1 MTEIDTDFVE
11 NRYRERGV
19 DRLEQVVYGIHTG
32 TFKHQVTK
40 KESNAIKK
48 FFGVDID
55 KPLKDEMYFYEKGI
69 TKLWL
74 QEISTKCGMK
84 YYLYI
89 QINFTRILGIGTHK
103 IMPYSIANVKKAIKA
118 VTRVL
123 KLLPLLDKNNKFQDW
138 TVERIDTAFD
148 IHEQHTPL
156 LMQLLNDSLDLSNK
170 RKKCERLP
178 IPNKTPEQLKSESM
192 RFGNDSYVYNGY
204 VKLTEVLEKAEKNG
218 RTVSQEEIEEV
229 QDILRI
235 ERQNHQDAVKNLLP
249 HKKVSDLASATVL
262 DDILKT
268 MIDEMETFFGK
279 NNFYSWK
286 KITEVYYPNHKKDI
300 DTIENV
306 MKQVTLCSLEAAQE
320 VYTKEIS
327 GIFASLEL
335 SPVGIKQQCGVDF
348 IQGVYNRIVKEYPR
362 PPDRR
367 QYNSFPIPHQTND
380 GRIGANIPLYSVNSD
395 KRTISVKGNS
405 LEDYESKV
413 FNKLRNTYLINRQYL
428 KSDDTSKRDI
438 VQKSADAIKRFH
450 RTAKTA
456 TVKQDADK
464 FIKMAILEDEKRFT
478 DCPSVFG
485 GG

>member
-1 MTEIDTDFVE
+1 M
-11 NRYRERGV
+11 
-19 DRLEQVVYGIHTG
+19 EQVVYGIHTG
-32 TFKHQVTK
+32 TFKRQVTK

-74 QEISTKCGMK
+74 QEIPTKCGMK

-103 IMPYSIANVKKAIKA
+103 IMPYSIANVKKAIKV

-178 IPNKTPEQLKSESM
+178 IPNKTPEQLKSESV

-218 RTVSQEEIEEV
+218 RTVSQEEIEEI

-235 ERQNHQDAVKNLLP
+235 ERQNHANAVKELLP
-249 HKKVSDLASATVL
+249 HKKASDLANATVH

-279 NNFYSWK
+279 GDFYSWK
-286 KITEVYYPNHKKDI
+286 QIGKKYYSKHEAEIKTIRDIMGKIT
-300 DTIENV
+300 
-306 MKQVTLCSLEAAQE
+306 LSSFEAAQDD
-320 VYTKEIS
+320 YTKVADTFNKL
-327 GIFASLEL
+327 GI

-348 IQGVYNRIVKEYPR
+348 IQGVYSRIVKEYPR

-367 QYNSFPIPHQTND
+367 QYNSFPIPHQTGD
-380 GRIGANIPLYSVNSD
+380 GRYKATVTLYSVDSG
-395 KRTISVKGNS
+395 KKPIQVAGKT
-405 LEDYESKV
+405 LADYENKV
-413 FNKLRNTYLINRQYL
+413 FSKLASTYIANQAYL
-428 KSDDTSKRDI
+428 KSVDSAKRDLAL
-438 VQKSADAIKRFH
+438 KSADSIVRFYKVIK
-450 RTAKTA
+450 TDA
-456 TVKQDADK
+456 VKQGTRK
-464 FIKMAILEDEKRFT
+464 FIKNLRLDNRMEIDT
-478 DCPSVFG
+478 GDNPNPSAFG